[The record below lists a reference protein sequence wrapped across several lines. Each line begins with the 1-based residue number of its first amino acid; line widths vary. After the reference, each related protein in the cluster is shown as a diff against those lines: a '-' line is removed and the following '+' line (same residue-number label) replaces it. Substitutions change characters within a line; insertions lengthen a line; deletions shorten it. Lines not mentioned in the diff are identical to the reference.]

1 MISNIYCPIL
11 FVKALKS
18 FLFICKI
25 NIFSIKKNQIISK
38 SAAVENPRIILPL
51 ASRHTNPAS
60 PSFNNASSP

>member
-25 NIFSIKKNQIISK
+25 NIFSIKKISNNFKIRRCGK
-38 SAAVENPRIILPL
+38 STYNPPPCFK
-51 ASRHTNPAS
+51 AHK
-60 PSFNNASSP
+60 SSIAKFQ